1 MCACSGHQSR
11 GCRPSCRLVMTVD
24 GAMNANETKQQP
36 RSAKSV
42 ASPSYIVRQTSAAA
56 AAVSLP
62 AERRPSI
69 YELRRAV
76 KNRAS
81 RVSDIRENGEM
92 TEQYTLWH
100 SVQLKVSYEISSI
113 EIKYDGTIV

>member
-1 MCACSGHQSR
+1 
-11 GCRPSCRLVMTVD
+11 MTVD
-24 GAMNANETKQQP
+24 GAMNANETKQRP

-69 YELRRAV
+69 YELRRA
-76 KNRAS
+76 S
-81 RVSDIRENGEM
+81 RVSDIRESGEM
-92 TEQYTLWH
+92 TEQYTL
-100 SVQLKVSYEISSI
+100 
-113 EIKYDGTIV
+113 

>member
-1 MCACSGHQSR
+1 
-11 GCRPSCRLVMTVD
+11 MTVD

-81 RVSDIRENGEM
+81 RVSDIREKGEM

>member
-1 MCACSGHQSR
+1 
-11 GCRPSCRLVMTVD
+11 MTVD
-24 GAMNANETKQQP
+24 GAMNANETKQRP

-56 AAVSLP
+56 DVSLP

-81 RVSDIRENGEM
+81 RVSDIRENGKM

-113 EIKYDGTIV
+113 EIKYDGTIA